1 MKSILLWFVCTC
13 TTLHASFNPQT
24 TAKIDEVYIVFMN
37 HLDVGFDGINPI
49 IGFAANVVNKY
60 FDIYFPLALEVAAT
74 MRANSSDRFI
84 YTTHP
89 WLVSMYLD
97 CPSEWVWNNSAFP
110 LGEIPQTLHCPN
122 SSAKA
127 AFIAG
132 IQRGDISWHAY
143 PFNGS
148 LAD

>member
-1 MKSILLWFVCTC
+1 MKCLWLWFLSCFSLQSAVRQDPE
-13 TTLHASFNPQT
+13 TTT
-24 TAKIDEVYIVFMN
+24 TNIDEVYIVFMN
-37 HLDVGFDGINPI
+37 HLDVGFDGIDPI

-60 FDIYFPLALEVAAT
+60 FDVYFPLALEVAAA

-97 CPSEWVWNNSAFP
+97 CPSEWVWNNGTFP
-110 LGEIPQTLHCPN
+110 LGETPQALHCPN
-122 SSAKA
+122 SSSKA
-127 AFIAG
+127 AFIEG

-143 PFNGS
+143 PFNGVP
-148 LAD
+148 